1 MTGLSDV
8 PDQFERLL
16 REVNHE
22 LTSNTKYREFESYL
36 GWLLDIPGSSIYT
49 AHVAKRGNYDVR
61 MTQSERGR
69 DARLRVAIV
78 KRSTDF
84 DNVVQLSE
92 RTATERYPGT
102 AGIVVSEVDGRWAPR
117 WAIEPR
123 ITGGNPPDDDPYHL
137 SRLHSWFDDFE
148 LSTYS
153 YTPEQFA
160 QSRLDMMLNDFTEI
174 ESILPSLSSGTLRV
188 LLAQAQVP
196 RRLYSVDPLL
206 FATFIENDVTANDAI
221 ALARR
226 RAVVERFRRLLGDPQ
241 FFSEAAEEFGGR
253 KEAVWQRLL
262 EDNPW
267 ILGVSLAGQL
277 LTSWSADK
285 LEQVVAGFSVSGP
298 GKRADALM
306 HTSGQIRALVFA
318 EIKHHMTDLL
328 GDEYRVGAWAPSAE
342 LSGGVAQVQ
351 QTIHLASRQ
360 IGESLAETDESGA
373 ETGEYTYLVRPRS
386 FLILGNLEELRG
398 ARGVHRAKYESFE
411 LYRRNLYEPEII
423 TFDELLA
430 RAEWHVAVLDEGS

>member
-1 MTGLSDV
+1 
-8 PDQFERLL
+8 
-16 REVNHE
+16 
-22 LTSNTKYREFESYL
+22 
-36 GWLLDIPGSSIYT
+36 
-49 AHVAKRGNYDVR
+49 
-61 MTQSERGR
+61 
-69 DARLRVAIV
+69 
-78 KRSTDF
+78 
-84 DNVVQLSE
+84 
-92 RTATERYPGT
+92 
-102 AGIVVSEVDGRWAPR
+102 
-117 WAIEPR
+117 
-123 ITGGNPPDDDPYHL
+123 
-137 SRLHSWFDDFE
+137 
-148 LSTYS
+148 
-153 YTPEQFA
+153 
-160 QSRLDMMLNDFTEI
+160 MLNDFSEI
-174 ESILPSLSSGTLRV
+174 ESILPSLSPGTLRD

-196 RRLYSVDPLL
+196 RRLYGVDPHL

-226 RAVVERFRRLLGDPQ
+226 RAVVEGFRRLLRDPQ

-262 EDNPW
+262 EANPW

-277 LTSWSADK
+277 LTSWSAGK
-285 LEQVVAGFSVSGP
+285 LEQVVAGFSVGGP

-318 EIKHHMTDLL
+318 EIKHHETDLL
-328 GDEYRVGAWAPSAE
+328 GDEYRVGVWTPSEE

-398 ARGVHRAKYESFE
+398 TRGVHRAKYESFE